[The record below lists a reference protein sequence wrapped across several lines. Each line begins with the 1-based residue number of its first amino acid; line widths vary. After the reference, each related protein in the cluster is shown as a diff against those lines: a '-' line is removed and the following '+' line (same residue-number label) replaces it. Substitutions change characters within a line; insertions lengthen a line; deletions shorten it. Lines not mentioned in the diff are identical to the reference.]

1 MKRAIAFLMATLLG
15 VSCLTACGQTAST
28 NEATAPAEKTEE
40 AVEETAAEESSFEG
54 QTLRIMMSSGDFG
67 ADTIK
72 PAFEKAAEIMGI
84 TIEYDVIPDDQMLN
98 VANTQLATGNADDVI
113 LHNFGLTDVSA
124 KDLAVLEGEWT
135 EKITSTTKPLCV
147 DAEGNVKKAPL
158 GGESNMGLLY
168 NKAVLEASGVT
179 LPLKN
184 YDEFIAAC
192 EKIKAAGYTPVY
204 VSNKEVWT
212 AQILLLTSMTPVFAN
227 NPELIEQVTT
237 NQVKPSEVPE
247 LVELWENV
255 VSLKELGYIND
266 DYMSATNDMAFEA
279 LANGECA
286 FYAQMDNAYGTLAAN
301 YPESVE
307 NLGMCYTPLWTDEAN
322 GFVMFDAATNYI
334 SVSAS
339 SSNLELAKAFVNTVL
354 TEDVLTVYYDIN
366 PGSVPYDNLGYEL
379 NSNPFNKEM
388 REYAENMAR
397 YGTFNNNSYNGST
410 PLEAF
415 YGAFNEQVQGLFS
428 GKSVTEALDSW
439 YNAYAADAQARQV
452 EGF

>member
-1 MKRAIAFLMATLLG
+1 MKKALALLMATLLG
-15 VSCLTACGQTAST
+15 VSSLVGCGQKEST
-28 NEATAPAEKTEE
+28 NEADAPADETIESE
-40 AVEETAAEESSFEG
+40 ANETAEAPTFEG

-98 VANTQLATGNADDVI
+98 VANTQLATGNADDII

-135 EKITSTTKPLCV
+135 EKITSTTKPLCL

-168 NKAVLEASGVT
+168 NKEVLEASGVT
-179 LPLKN
+179 LPLKD
-184 YDEFIAAC
+184 YGEFIEAC
-192 EKIKAAGYTPVY
+192 EKIKEAGYTPVY

-212 AQILLLTSMTPVFAN
+212 AQILLLTSMTPIFAN
-227 NPELIEQVTT
+227 NPELIEQITT

-255 VSLKELGYIND
+255 NSLKELGYVNE

-286 FYAQMDNAYGTLAAN
+286 FYAQMDNAYGTLEAS
-301 YPESVE
+301 YPDLVG
-307 NLGMCYTPLWTDEAN
+307 NIGMCYTPLWTDEAN
-322 GFVMFDAATNYI
+322 GFVMFDAATNYL
-334 SVSAS
+334 SVAAS
-339 SSNLELAKAFVNTVL
+339 SSNLELAKAFINTVL
-354 TEDVLTVYYDIN
+354 TEEVLTVYYDIN
-366 PGSVPYDNLGYEL
+366 PGSVPYDDLGYEL

-388 REYAENMAR
+388 RGYAENMAR
-397 YGTFNNNSYNGST
+397 YGTFNNNSYDGST

-415 YGAFNEQVQGLFS
+415 YGAFNEQIQGLFS

>member
-1 MKRAIAFLMATLLG
+1 MKRAFAFLMATLLG
-15 VSCLTACGQTAST
+15 VSCMVGCGRTEST
-28 NEATAPAEKTEE
+28 NEAATPTEKREEVATEE
-40 AVEETAAEESSFEG
+40 TSFEG

-113 LHNFGLTDVSA
+113 LHNFGLTDISA
-124 KDLAVLEGEWT
+124 KDLAVLEGEWI

-147 DAEGNVKKAPL
+147 DTEGNVKKAPL
-158 GGESNMGLLY
+158 GGESNMGILY

-212 AQILLLTSMTPVFAN
+212 AQILLLTSMTPIFAN
-227 NPELIEQVTT
+227 NSELIEQITT

-255 VSLKELGYIND
+255 VSLKELGYINE

-286 FYAQMDNAYGTLAAN
+286 FYAQMDNSYGTLAAS
-301 YPESVE
+301 YPEAVE

-354 TEDVLTVYYDIN
+354 TEEVLTVYYDIN

-388 REYAENMAR
+388 RGYAENMAR